1 MTDPVTVVLV
11 VLVWLVALVAS
22 VLGGGLVTQWVLRA
36 AARSGDPGN
45 APSVPA
51 RPRRP
56 GGPASPV
63 DPAAVPVPPPP
74 RTGPLGTEA
83 VKALRGG
90 TWIGILERFA
100 ITGCLLAG
108 QPGGIAVV
116 VAVKGLGRYP
126 ELREHPVASERFVVG
141 TLASMCW
148 AATVG
153 VAANAVLLLLR

>member
-1 MTDPVTVVLV
+1 MTDPVTAVLV
-11 VLVWLVALVAS
+11 VLVWAVALVAS
-22 VLGGGLVTQWVLRA
+22 VLGGGRVTQWVLRA
-36 AARSGDPGN
+36 AARSGDPG
-45 APSVPA
+45 SVPA

-56 GGPASPV
+56 GPV
-63 DPAAVPVPPPP
+63 DPATVPVPPPP
-74 RTGPLGTEA
+74 RTGPIGTEA

-153 VAANAVLLLLR
+153 VVANAVLLLLR